1 MVHSLYA
8 ATSGMVA
15 ELIGHDVIAGNLA
28 NVDTPGYK
36 RDIAITGSFQQ
47 EMVRSIARSG
57 RGGQVEAAPVGV
69 LGYGSYVH
77 SIGSDHSQGPLIETQ
92 GTLDLGI
99 EGEGCFVV
107 RSPSGDL
114 LTRSGAFKLQPSG
127 MVTTMSGM
135 PLLGMSGPV
144 TIPPDAAKIEIL
156 KDGAVFV
163 DGAAYDRL
171 RIVSCDNPSLV
182 RKAGDGLFRIP
193 EGSARQAASDSFVVR
208 QGFLEMSNVNSISE
222 MVRMIAGMRT
232 YEACQKMIWAIDQ
245 TLDKTVNDVGRV
257 V

>member
-15 ELIGHDVIAGNLA
+15 GLIGHDVIATNLA

-36 RDIAITGSFQQ
+36 RDIPITGSFQQ
-47 EMVRSIARSG
+47 EMVRSLAGSG
-57 RGGQVEAAPVGV
+57 QGGQVESTPIGL
-69 LGYGSYVH
+69 LGYGAYVH
-77 SIGSDHSQGPLIETQ
+77 SIGSDHSQGQLIETQ

-99 EGEGCFVV
+99 EGDGYFVV

-114 LTRSGAFKLQPSG
+114 LTRSGSFRLSTSG
-127 MVTTMSGM
+127 MVMTVNDM
-135 PLLGMSGPV
+135 PLLGMSGPII
-144 TIPPDAAKIEIL
+144 IPPEAADIEIL
-156 KDGAVFV
+156 ADGTVYV
-163 DGAAYDRL
+163 DGRVRDRL
-171 RIVSCDNPSLV
+171 SIVSLDNRNLAEKV
-182 RKAGDGLFRIP
+182 GDGLFRVP
-193 EGSARQAASDSFVVR
+193 RGSARPAGSGSFVVR
-208 QGFLEMSNVNSISE
+208 QGFLEMSNVDVISE
-222 MVRMIAGMRT
+222 MTRMITGMRT